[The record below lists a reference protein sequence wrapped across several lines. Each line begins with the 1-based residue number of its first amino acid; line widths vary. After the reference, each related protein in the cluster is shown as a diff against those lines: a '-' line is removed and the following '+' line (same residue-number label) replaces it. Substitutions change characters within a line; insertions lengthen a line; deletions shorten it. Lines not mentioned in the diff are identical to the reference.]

1 MLTGLGVVILILI
14 VAFGSL
20 LALGPGVGQIELGIW
35 FALVAIALA
44 VSLRLVARAGQQRHR

>member
-1 MLTGLGVVILILI
+1 MLTRLGVVILILI

-44 VSLRLVARAGQQRHR
+44 VSFKVLGRAGQQRHR

>member
-1 MLTGLGVVILILI
+1 VILILI

-20 LALGPGVGQIELGIW
+20 LALGPAVGQIELGIW

-44 VSLRLVARAGQQRHR
+44 VSLKLVGRAGHQRQR

>member
-1 MLTGLGVVILILI
+1 MILILI